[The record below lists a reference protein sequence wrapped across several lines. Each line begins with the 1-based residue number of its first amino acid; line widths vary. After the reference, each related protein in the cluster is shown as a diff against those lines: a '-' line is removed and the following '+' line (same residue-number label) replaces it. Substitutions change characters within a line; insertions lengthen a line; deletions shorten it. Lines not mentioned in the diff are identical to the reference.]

1 VAVETLGDSYCSYA
15 SNYWRPIPRRRRHG
29 QRSRVHRRFTDKSDY
44 GPSFPAV
51 NALIM
56 LSTKAIGEMASVNQ
70 DTSTLLMGRQ
80 ASFVAL
86 QGSRGDQ

>member
-1 VAVETLGDSYCSYA
+1 
-15 SNYWRPIPRRRRHG
+15 
-29 QRSRVHRRFTDKSDY
+29 
-44 GPSFPAV
+44 
-51 NALIM
+51 M